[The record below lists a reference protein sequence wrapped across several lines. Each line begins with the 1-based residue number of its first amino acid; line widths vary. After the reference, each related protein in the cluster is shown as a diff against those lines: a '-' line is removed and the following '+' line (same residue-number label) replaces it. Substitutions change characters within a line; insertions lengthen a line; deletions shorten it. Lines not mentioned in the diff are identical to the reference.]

1 MSGTPILDDHLHLD
15 PDRGRGLEAVEEFAN
30 AGGTHLIVINR
41 PSWGIVDAV
50 DGGEDFRPVFERT
63 LGVVES
69 ASDALPGRAWAMLGV
84 HPACIGRL
92 TDDGGYT
99 PAEAGAIMRE
109 GLEVAA
115 EYVERGEALGLKSGR
130 PHWETTETIRDVSN
144 GVMRHAFALGAALD
158 CPVQLHTED
167 TEELEDVAE
176 WAETAGLARERVVK
190 HFARGRLSG
199 PIPSVISRREELERA
214 AEHGAPFLMETD
226 FLDDPDRPGA
236 VLGPK
241 TVPRRVAWLREEGYD
256 EAIRTAHVETP
267 RLVYGID
274 TEATL

>member
-1 MSGTPILDDHLHLD
+1 MSETPILDDHLHLD

-41 PSWGIVDAV
+41 PSWGMVDVV

-63 LGVVES
+63 LEVVEA
-69 ASDALPGRAWAMLGV
+69 ASDVLPGRAWAMLGV

-92 TDDGGYT
+92 TDDRGHT

-109 GLEVAA
+109 GLDVAA
-115 EYVERGEALGLKSGR
+115 EYVARGEALGLKSGR

-144 GVMRHAFALGAALD
+144 EVMRHAFALGADLD
-158 CPVQLHTED
+158 RPVQLHTED
-167 TEELEDVAE
+167 TEELDDVAE

-214 AEHGAPFLMETD
+214 AERSEPFLMETD

-256 EAIRTAHVETP
+256 DAIRTAHVETP